1 MVPGL
6 QQDDDAVRAQAAASR
21 VAKAAGISIRPAESL
36 ADIQAVRQVLDAVFR
51 PAPGESEASCELLMA
66 LAYSGQYLVLA
77 RSRRV
82 SSYPVLAAGLGFF
95 CAPDM
100 SSLHSHVVAVLRAS
114 RGSHV
119 GWALKLHQR
128 AWAMARG
135 LETISWT
142 FDPLIRRNAWFNLV
156 KLGARPTAFAVNF
169 YGAIADVV
177 NAGDETDRFVLNW
190 RLRSK
195 RVVAAC
201 DGAPSAAPVDGMLAD
216 GVPRLL
222 ETGPGDIPVRVNVP
236 RGAHLSLVQVPS
248 DIESIRTA
256 DPGLAMRWRRDLRGV
271 LTDASDQGLNIVGMG
286 RGGWYVLGAG
296 PPDGNMGWG

>member
-1 MVPGL
+1 MVPGV
-6 QQDDDAVRAQAAASR
+6 QQDDDALRAQAAASR
-21 VAKAAGISIRPAESL
+21 VAKAAGINIRPAESL
-36 ADIQAVRQVLDAVFR
+36 ADIQEVRRVLDAVFR

-66 LAYSGQYLVLA
+66 LAYTGQYLVLA
-77 RSRRV
+77 RSFRI
-82 SSYPVLAAGLGFF
+82 SSYPVLATGLGFF

-100 SSLHSHVVAVLRAS
+100 SSLHSHVVAVLQAS

-128 AWAMARG
+128 AWAMERG

-142 FDPLIRRNAWFNLV
+142 FDPLVRRNAWFNLV

-195 RVVAAC
+195 RVVTAC
-201 DGAPSAAPVDGMLAD
+201 DGAPSAEAVADMLAN

-222 ETGPGDIPVRVNVP
+222 ETGPGDIPVRENVR

-248 DIESIRTA
+248 DIESIRMA

-271 LTDASDQGLNIVGMG
+271 FTDASDQGLNVIGMG
-286 RGGWYVLGAG
+286 PGGWYVLGAT
-296 PPDGNMGWG
+296 PPDEGMG